1 MMIGRKLAI
10 DELHVSEEAL
20 PLDNLDGNFLA
31 ADALID
37 AGGRPTAWPRADA
50 IIGNPPF
57 LGAKRLKPERG
68 VDYVNA
74 IRALYPEV
82 PGMADYCVYW
92 LRRAQDHL
100 PDCTEDRPESGRA
113 GLVGTQNI
121 RNNKSREG
129 GLDHICAG
137 GTVVEAVD
145 NQPWSGEANV
155 HVAIVNWVKHPP
167 ARRRGTAREK
177 AVGARESPHSREEEA
192 LVQGRA
198 LAGEEAARKARQR
211 QRGQTQ

>member
-1 MMIGRKLAI
+1 
-10 DELHVSEEAL
+10 
-20 PLDNLDGNFLA
+20 
-31 ADALID
+31 
-37 AGGRPTAWPRADA
+37 
-50 IIGNPPF
+50 
-57 LGAKRLKPERG
+57 
-68 VDYVNA
+68 
-74 IRALYPEV
+74 
-82 PGMADYCVYW
+82 MADYCVYW

-100 PDCTEDRPESGRA
+100 PECTPRPAGSGRA

-155 HVAIVNWVKHPP
+155 HVSIVNWVKHPP

-177 AVGARESPHSREEEA
+177 ALTREKFLIPEKKKLWFKVEPPPGKTPPAKRGNGGKRNGGNGNANAENGGKEYQLAFRETPTINSA
-192 LVQGRA
+192 MSDRTDI
-198 LAGEEAARKARQR
+198 AAAAVLRCNTDPQRSFNGQMLGHKAFLLHRR
-211 QRGQTQ
+211 RP